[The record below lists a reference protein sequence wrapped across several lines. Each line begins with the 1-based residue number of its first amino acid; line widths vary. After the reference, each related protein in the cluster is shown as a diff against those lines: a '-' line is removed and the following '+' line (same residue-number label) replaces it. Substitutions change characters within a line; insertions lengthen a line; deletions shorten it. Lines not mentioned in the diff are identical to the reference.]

1 MLTHLPRSADP
12 LGHSQPS
19 VGLQPSSWAGEAMP
33 RGLWSWGQA
42 VQCREQSQQGGESPA
57 LGHGIATLTA
67 RTAKSSKIY
76 IHVYLLF
83 PCLAFSPTV
92 KQISTFWTERSMP
105 CSVGT
110 AAMLGECSGPLWVGL
125 CRTTVQPN
133 HPMCTQLGVL
143 LPSIPTTG

>member
-1 MLTHLPRSADP
+1 M
-12 LGHSQPS
+12 
-19 VGLQPSSWAGEAMP
+19 
-33 RGLWSWGQA
+33 
-42 VQCREQSQQGGESPA
+42 QCREQSQQGGESPA

-125 CRTTVQPN
+125 CRTTVQPQPSHV
-133 HPMCTQLGVL
+133 HPIGCSPAKHSHHGMEQLELSAGA
-143 LPSIPTTG
+143 PSLEAPTMRSVQSWVGRGFE